1 MKPCVKTRMLSK
13 VYQSTEDYEFVQN
26 PYPFYEKIRQKSELV
41 YWEDYHLPCTGSYS
55 LVNSLLRDKR
65 FGRRPPK
72 GFFSNIPDGTR
83 PFFEIEECSMLEQ
96 DPPYHTKLRA
106 SVLHY
111 FTKNKI
117 KAIETEIEALA
128 NQLLDQIS
136 SGRTDIL
143 ENYARKI
150 PVIVIARMLGVPESM
165 CDQLLIWSNN
175 MVGMYQANRTKDIEA
190 KAVES
195 ALDFSKYLKTLILE
209 KRKFPSKDII
219 SNLLINSE
227 FQESLSDKEIIT
239 TSILLLNAGHEATT
253 HTIGNSIKTILE
265 LEIPFSHLKNQPVLA
280 IEELLRFDPPLH
292 LFTRYALNDCLIQDY
307 KFTEGSKVGLLLA
320 AANRDPKVFTK
331 ASKFC
336 FNRHERPHLS
346 FGAGIHF
353 CLGALLAK
361 AEMAVAIRVLIERHP
376 KIKLSGKPEFSNKY
390 HFHGLK
396 SLYVEI

>member
-1 MKPCVKTRMLSK
+1 MKKAK
-13 VYQSTEDYEFVQN
+13 YQGEYELRSD
-26 PYPFYEKIRQKSELV
+26 P
-41 YWEDYHLPCTGSYS
+41 
-55 LVNSLLRDKR
+55 NSLQPAQYD
-65 FGRRPPK
+65 
-72 GFFSNIPDGTR
+72 
-83 PFFEIEECSMLEQ
+83 
-96 DPPYHTKLRA
+96 
-106 SVLHY
+106 LH

-331 ASKFC
+331 AS
-336 FNRHERPHLS
+336 R
-346 FGAGIHF
+346 
-353 CLGALLAK
+353 ALLPALIRAVFATVILFCSARMWHLCLSRK
-361 AEMAVAIRVLIERHP
+361 ASPSHFVRMEACRHQFP
-376 KIKLSGKPEFSNKY
+376 RRT
-390 HFHGLK
+390 
-396 SLYVEI
+396 